1 MIIMKHF
8 VMKIIDFQ
16 KSLFYIYCKKS
27 WGNSPFLIWKFLWE
41 QFPLKITINNLS
53 QKLFECY
60 FFDFSNYFLRE
71 TTLTKFLIV
80 HLIFNRK
87 RIRTVVQ
94 LINQRRRK
102 NQRHEQKVKTVMIM
116 IVSYLFSMSCAQP
129 LYRLY
134 CPKKKLALRLFYTCK
149 LNIVLLIETRKDM

>member
-16 KSLFYIYCKKS
+16 KKLFYIYCQKS

-87 RIRTVVQ
+87 RIRTVDQ

-134 CPKKKLALRLFYTCK
+134 CPKKKAGSTAFLY
-149 LNIVLLIETRKDM
+149 M

>member
-16 KSLFYIYCKKS
+16 KNLFYIYCKKS

-53 QKLFECY
+53 QKLFDCY

-102 NQRHEQKVKTVMIM
+102 NQRHEQKVKTVMII
-116 IVSYLFSMSCAQP
+116 IVSYLCHVLSHFTDCIA
-129 LYRLY
+129 L
-134 CPKKKLALRLFYTCK
+134 KKKAGSTAFLY
-149 LNIVLLIETRKDM
+149 M